1 MLPIGTEV
9 VIESVDHL
17 GRWLAPAYLVGQT
30 GVVAGHDDTGM
41 NIVTGLSRLE
51 RLAGLRRFAD
61 DHITATGAAR
71 SAALPAWYRVAGYF
85 RPDEVA

>member
-17 GRWLAPAYLVGQT
+17 GRWFAPGHLVGQT
-30 GVVAGHDDTGM
+30 GVVAGHDEDGM
-41 NIVTGLSRLE
+41 NIVTGLSRVE

-61 DHITATGAAR
+61 EHVTATGVAR

-85 RPDEVA
+85 RLDEVA